1 MKVIKATIKK
11 QVKGGY
17 LLETENG
24 KNAFMPNSLSQ
35 RSQSPYRM
43 HDPLNIGT
51 SVYVAIVKDLF
62 TKYIVSRKYY
72 LKQLPFNMPKNEPTK
87 GIIAAIQGYGI
98 FVDVGQSTDGFIL
111 VDVGQSTDGFILVDV
126 GQSTDGFIHAN
137 NLPQPA
143 ESYKKKGPKSSS
155 N

>member
-98 FVDVGQSTDGFIL
+98 VDVGQSTDGFIL
-111 VDVGQSTDGFILVDV
+111 VDVGQSTD
-126 GQSTDGFIHAN
+126 
-137 NLPQPA
+137 A
-143 ESYKKKGPKSSS
+143 ESYKKKDRSHRQTDRL
-155 N
+155 